1 MHICDYPSLE
11 PVFQLPAHTAH
22 CICLKFTPDRKFFAT
37 GGADALINIFDSSE
51 LACVNSYSR
60 LEWPVRTLS
69 FNHDG
74 RLLASGSEDL
84 VIDIAYVATGEK
96 VATISCNAFPFCV
109 AWHPSE
115 NLLAF
120 VTDDKKHSGDK
131 HSRESEKSAGCVKL
145 FGL

>member
-1 MHICDYPSLE
+1 M
-11 PVFQLPAHTAH
+11 
-22 CICLKFTPDRKFFAT
+22 
-37 GGADALINIFDSSE
+37 
-51 LACVNSYSR
+51 
-60 LEWPVRTLS
+60 S

-96 VATISCNAFPFCV
+96 VATIPCNAFPFCV

-120 VTDDKKHSGDK
+120 VTDDKKHGEK
-131 HSRESEKSAGCVKL
+131 HSRESEKTSGCVKL